1 MALEIGLR
9 YPSNRD
15 FQNDA
20 VHWRSAAGSFA
31 IRQGETAKKIEDK
44 KSVPG
49 ELIL

>member
-1 MALEIGLR
+1 MAFEIGMR
-9 YPSNRD
+9 RPSNYGV
-15 FQNDA
+15 QNDA